1 MDKRSIAVLNQL
13 LQSDSYCS
21 VQQLASMFNV
31 SRRTI
36 YNDLDKIN
44 YWLKEHDL
52 SEVMQVRSEGY
63 YLCEDEKQQISR
75 NLQVTD
81 DPYYEYSPVER
92 RSWIYIYLV
101 AQERPFL
108 LDTIQKLCRVSRNT
122 ALEDIKKL
130 KSDLSEFRLTLFSE
144 RKQGYI
150 IQGNENDI
158 RKALVHYL
166 SYITPKNG
174 WHSIADIPN
183 EDRAQHAGEPFAIFH
198 VPSLKMLREF
208 ITDYEKEIG
217 IEFVDDVLNNLVVWF
232 FLFIQRMKQGNY
244 VEVDP
249 IEKEVIYATDEF
261 HGAEKLSDRIS
272 KQFLSEFP
280 RDEIYFIAKYLLS
293 SKVNYNLSQQD
304 ESQEMKKLRDV
315 VEKMVHDFQ
324 LYAAVDFPDQKNMI
338 QNLLLHMK
346 PAYYR
351 SKYGIYLENVLHDSV
366 KRNYPEIFHL
376 TSKVIHHFEDL
387 IKKPVSDDEVAFI
400 AMHFGGWLR
409 KEGVELEQNR
419 KKLLI
424 VCTNGLGTSR
434 LLESQLEGLFSDV
447 GIVGVTSLREYE
459 KMELSADFIVSTI
472 PLPDRGVPVF
482 VVNPVLDNEAKENLL
497 KKVNSLFQQTSLKQV
512 YSVDTVMD
520 MVNRYAT
527 VNESEALRQ
536 ELRHYFQTPVSIDNE
551 VIKPGLNELLPQSR
565 INFVRHVNNWEEAVE
580 KASDPLWR
588 QGYIEKNYIDKMI
601 QAIKEHGPYVVIS
614 KFIALPHANAA
625 DGVIKTGMSMLHLN
639 KPIDVMGKDASIFIV
654 LAPRDNEQHLKAL
667 AQLTRL
673 FSDKTSK
680 EAILRAETKEQVASL
695 IRSYSTE

>member
-1 MDKRSIAVLNQL
+1 MDQRSIAVLNQL
-13 LQSDSYCS
+13 IQSDSYCS

-44 YWLKEHDL
+44 YWLKEQDL
-52 SEVMQVRSEGY
+52 SEVKQVRSKGY
-63 YLCEDEKQQISR
+63 YLEKGEKQQIAGKLHVS
-75 NLQVTD
+75 D
-81 DPYYEYSPVER
+81 ASYYEYSPEER
-92 RSWIYIYLV
+92 RSWIYIYIV
-101 AQERPFL
+101 AQEEPFL
-108 LDTIQKLCRVSRNT
+108 LDTIQNLCRVSRNT

-130 KSDLSEFRLTLFSE
+130 KNDLSEFQLTLFSE
-144 RKQGYI
+144 RKQGYV

-158 RKALVHYL
+158 RKALVYYL
-166 SYITPKNG
+166 SLVTPKDG
-174 WHSIADIPN
+174 WHSVAIDPN
-183 EDRAQHAGEPFAIFH
+183 EPIAGGPYTIFH
-198 VPSLKMLREF
+198 APSLKVLRRF
-208 ITDYEKEIG
+208 INDYEKEIG
-217 IEFVDDVLNNLVVWF
+217 IEFVDEVLNDLVVWF
-232 FLFIQRMKQGNY
+232 FLFIQRIKQGNF
-244 VEVDP
+244 VDVDP
-249 IEKEVIYATDEF
+249 IEKEVIHATDEF
-261 HGAEKLSDRIS
+261 QGAETLCKQISD
-272 KQFLSEFP
+272 QFHRNFTK
-280 RDEIYFIAKYLLS
+280 DEMYFFAKYLLS
-293 SKVNYNLSQQD
+293 SKVNYNLSQQL
-304 ESQEMKKLRDV
+304 ESQEMKHLRDV
-315 VEKMVHDFQ
+315 VEKMVQDFQ
-324 LYAAVDFPDQKNMI
+324 LFAAVDFPDQKNMI
-338 QNLLLHMK
+338 QNLLLHLK

-351 SKYGIYLENVLHDSV
+351 SKYGIYIENVLHDSV

-387 IKKPVSDDEVAFI
+387 IRKPVNENEIAFI

-409 KEGVELEQNR
+409 KEGVILDQNR

-447 GIVGVTSLREYE
+447 EIVGVTSLREYE
-459 KMELSADFIVSTI
+459 RMDLSADFIVSTI
-472 PLPDRGVPVF
+472 PLHDRGVPVF

-497 KKVNSLFQQTSLKQV
+497 KKVNSLFQHTSRQQV

-536 ELRHYFQTPVSIDNE
+536 ELRHYFHTPISVENE
-551 VIKPGLNELLPQSR
+551 VIKPGLNELLPHNR
-565 INFVRHVNNWEEAVE
+565 ISFERQVINWEEAVK
-580 KASDPLWR
+580 KASEPLWR
-588 QGYIEKNYIDKMI
+588 QGYIDKRYIHKMI

-614 KFIALPHANAA
+614 ESVALPHATAA

-639 KPIDVMGKDASIFIV
+639 EPIDVMGKEASVFIV

-680 EAILRAETKEQVASL
+680 EAIIQAETKEQVVSL
-695 IRSYSTE
+695 IRSHSTE